1 MFDLLLIYLALGVL
15 AGTTAGLLGLGGGA
29 VIVPVLYM
37 VFSAQGI
44 SAELVMHMAIGTSL
58 ATIVF
63 TSIASIYTH
72 HQQRAVQWSLVR
84 SLLPAIVLGVVAGS
98 FLADQLSSTTLRMF
112 FGIFELLVAA
122 QMFFTLIP
130 PSQQIEQKQWLY
142 ALAGSVIGAVSAL
155 LGIGGGSVMVPFLHW
170 CGVNMRKAIATAAA
184 CGFPVGLFGALSFIL
199 FGQSDGQLQPWSLG
213 YIYLPAL
220 LGILLTSI
228 VSARLSARMAHKLPL
243 SLLKKIFASVLALVG
258 LKMIFG

>member
-1 MFDLLLIYLALGVL
+1 MFDLLLIYLVLGVL

-29 VIVPVLYM
+29 IIVPVLYM
-37 VFSAQGI
+37 VFSAQGV

-58 ATIVF
+58 ATIIF

-72 HQQRAVQWSLVR
+72 HQQGAVQWRLVR
-84 SLLPAIVLGVVAGS
+84 SLLPAMVLGVVAGS
-98 FLADQLSSTTLRMF
+98 LLADQLSSATLRVF
-112 FGIFELLVAA
+112 FGLFELLVAA

-130 PSQQIEQKQWLY
+130 ASQQIAQKQRLY
-142 ALAGSVIGAVSAL
+142 TLAGGVTGAISAL

-184 CGFPVGLFGALSFIL
+184 CGFPIGLFGTLSFIL
-199 FGQSDGQLQPWSLG
+199 LGQGDSQLQPWSLG

-220 LGILLTSI
+220 FAILLTSI
-228 VSARLSARMAHKLPL
+228 LSARLSARLAHKLPL
-243 SLLKKIFASVLALVG
+243 QLLKKIFATVLALVG

>member
-37 VFSAQGI
+37 VFSAQGV
-44 SAELVMHMAIGTSL
+44 SADLVMHMAIGTSL
-58 ATIVF
+58 ATIIF
-63 TSIASIYTH
+63 TSITSTYTH
-72 HQQRAVQWSLVR
+72 HQQRAVQWQLVR
-84 SLLPAIVLGVVAGS
+84 SLLPAIVLGIVAGS
-98 FLADQLSSTTLRMF
+98 FLADQLNSVTLRVF
-112 FGIFELLVAA
+112 FGLFELLIAA

-130 PSQQIEQKQWLY
+130 PSQQIKQKQWLY
-142 ALAGSVIGAVSAL
+142 TLAGSVTGVISAL

-170 CGVNMRKAIATAAA
+170 SGVNMRKAIATSAA
-184 CGFPVGLFGALSFIL
+184 CGFPIGLFGALSFIL
-199 FGQSDGQLQPWSLG
+199 LGQGDNQQQPWSLG

-228 VSARLSARMAHKLPL
+228 VSARLSARLAHRLPL
-243 SLLKKIFASVLALVG
+243 PLLKKIFAIVLALVG